1 VRKSRRSPLFRARV
15 LVTRAEPRN
24 GPLSSLLR
32 SRGAIVV
39 HWPAYRIAPG
49 STRELRAAL
58 ANADRYDWIA
68 FTSANA
74 VQAAAACGEP
84 PRGRTRV
91 AAVGE
96 ATRAALREQGWPVHL
111 KPRTASALSLARQL
125 VKRRVGGCR
134 VLFPHS
140 ERAAADFTDALH
152 AAGARVDSIV
162 AYRLLPIGRA
172 GIARAARTAH
182 PFDVLTFTS
191 PSTIDG
197 LEARIG
203 ARRVRALLDRTPAV
217 VMGDTTAR
225 ALGQRGVRAARRA
238 KPTTLAGLVS
248 AAEQV
253 VAAARN

>member
-1 VRKSRRSPLFRARV
+1 MKTPRRSPLSRARV

-39 HWPAYRIAPG
+39 HWPAYRLAPG
-49 STRELRAAL
+49 STRELKAAL
-58 ANADRYDWIA
+58 ADSARYDWIT

-74 VQAAAACGEP
+74 VHMAAACGTP

-96 ATRAALREQGWPVHL
+96 ATAAALREHGWPVHL

-125 VKRRVGGCR
+125 TKRRVTGCR

-140 ERAAADFTDALH
+140 ERAAADLAEALS

-162 AYRLLPIGRA
+162 AYRLLPIARA

-182 PFDVLTFTS
+182 PFDVLMFTS

-203 ARRVRALLDRTPAV
+203 RLRTRALLAQTPAV

-225 ALGQRGVRAARRA
+225 ALRQRGVRAARRA
-238 KPTTLAGLVS
+238 RPTTLAGLVA
-248 AAEQV
+248 AAERV
-253 VAAARN
+253 VAGRN

>member
-1 VRKSRRSPLFRARV
+1 VRKPRRSPLERARV

-24 GPLSSLLR
+24 GPLSRLLR
-32 SRGAIVV
+32 DRGAIVV
-39 HWPAYRIAPG
+39 HWPAYKIAFG
-49 STRELRAAL
+49 STRALKAAL
-58 ANADRYDWIA
+58 AERGRYHWIV

-74 VQAAAACGEP
+74 VQAALACGAR
-84 PRGRTRV
+84 PRGRTRI

-96 ATRAALREQGWPVHL
+96 ATAGALREQGWPVHL
-111 KPRTASALSLARQL
+111 KPRRATALSLARQL
-125 VKRRVGGCR
+125 AKSGVGGCR

-140 ERAAADFTDALH
+140 ERAAPDLTLALRD
-152 AAGARVDSIV
+152 AGAQVDAIV

-172 GIARAARTAH
+172 GIARAAKTAH

-203 ARRVRALLDRTPAV
+203 RARVRALLRRTPAV

-225 ALGQRGVRAARRA
+225 ALGRRGVRAARRA
-238 KPTTLAGLVS
+238 KPTTLAGLVA
-248 AAEQV
+248 AAERV
-253 VAAARN
+253 VAARR

>member
-1 VRKSRRSPLFRARV
+1 V

-24 GPLSSLLR
+24 GPLSRLLR

-49 STRELRAAL
+49 STRELKAAL
-58 ANADRYDWIA
+58 ANSERYDWIA

-74 VQAAAACGEP
+74 VQAAAACGAP

-96 ATRAALREQGWPVHL
+96 ATAAALHEHGWPVHL
-111 KPRTASALSLARQL
+111 KPRNATALSLARQL
-125 VKRRVGGCR
+125 VKGRVTGCR

-140 ERAAADFTDALH
+140 ERAAPDFAEALS

-162 AYRLLPIGRA
+162 AYRLRSIARA
-172 GIARAARTAH
+172 GTARAARTAH
-182 PFDVLTFTS
+182 AFDVLTFTS

-203 ARRVRALLDRTPAV
+203 RARVRALLGQTPAV

-225 ALGQRGVRAARRA
+225 ALAQRGVRAARRA
-238 KPTTLAGLVS
+238 RPTTLAGLVS
-248 AAEQV
+248 AAERV
-253 VAAARN
+253 VAARN

>member
-1 VRKSRRSPLFRARV
+1 VRKAGRSTLYRARV

-39 HWPAYRIAPG
+39 HWPAYRVAPG
-49 STRELRAAL
+49 STHELKAAL
-58 ANADRYDWIA
+58 ANSARYHWIA

-74 VQAAAACGEP
+74 VQAAAACGTP

-96 ATRAALREQGWPVHL
+96 ATAAALREQSWPVHL

-125 VKRRVGGCR
+125 VKRRVTGCR

-140 ERAAADFTDALH
+140 ERAAPDFAQALS
-152 AAGARVDSIV
+152 AAGAHVDSIV
-162 AYRLLPIGRA
+162 AYRLLPIARD
-172 GIARAARTAH
+172 GIARASRTAH

-191 PSTIDG
+191 PSTIEG

-203 ARRVRALLDRTPAV
+203 RTRVRALLQQTPAV
-217 VMGDTTAR
+217 VMGETTAR
-225 ALGQRGVRAARRA
+225 ALGRRGVRAARRA
-238 KPTTLAGLVS
+238 RPTTLAGLVS
-248 AAEQV
+248 AAERV
-253 VAAARN
+253 VAART

>member
-1 VRKSRRSPLFRARV
+1 VRKPHRSPLARARV

-32 SRGAIVV
+32 ARGAIVV

-49 STRELRAAL
+49 STRELKAAL
-58 ANADRYDWIA
+58 ASPDRYDWIA

-74 VQAAAACGEP
+74 VQAATVCGAP

-96 ATRAALREQGWPVHL
+96 ATAAALREHGWPVHL

-125 VKRRVGGCR
+125 AKRRIGGCQ

-140 ERAAADFTDALH
+140 ERAAPDFADALR
-152 AAGARVDSIV
+152 AAGAHVHSIV
-162 AYRLLPIGRA
+162 AYRLLSIARA
-172 GIARAARTAH
+172 GIARASRTAH

-203 ARRVRALLDRTPAV
+203 RARVRALLERTPAV
-217 VMGDTTAR
+217 VMGHTTAR

-248 AAEQV
+248 AAERV
-253 VAAARN
+253 VAARN

>member
-1 VRKSRRSPLFRARV
+1 MRKPRRSPLVRARV

-32 SRGAIVV
+32 ARGAIVV

-49 STRELRAAL
+49 ATRELRAAL
-58 ANADRYDWIA
+58 ADPDRYHWIA

-74 VQAAAACGEP
+74 VQAAAACGAP

-91 AAVGE
+91 AAVGD
-96 ATRAALREQGWPVHL
+96 ATAAALREQGWPVHL
-111 KPRTASALSLARQL
+111 KPRSASALSLARRL
-125 VKRRVGGCR
+125 AKRRISGCR
-134 VLFPHS
+134 VLFPRS
-140 ERAAADFTDALH
+140 ERAAADFADALR
-152 AAGARVDSIV
+152 AAGAHVDSIV
-162 AYRLLPIGRA
+162 AYRLLPLS
-172 GIARAARTAH
+172 RAAPAHSEH

-203 ARRVRALLDRTPAV
+203 TQRVRALLERTPAV

-225 ALGQRGVRAARRA
+225 ALGRRGVRPARRA

-248 AAEQV
+248 AAERV
-253 VAAARN
+253 IAARN